1 MKNLFKNV
9 CSLLF
14 LAFFMMACEEDN
26 MMPEGQWDL
35 SEAILILPQENQEF
49 ILDQDTPEETIT
61 FSWDRAISSAN
72 YAVTY
77 SLVIDTL
84 GSTDFSHPILEI
96 PANNNGRALNASL
109 AYQTLDNALAISG
122 YPANQIANLT
132 WAVKAQSLTKSS
144 FASQVI
150 SIKRFENDAI
160 PVRLFLSGTAAE
172 NNNIL
177 AQAIPFRRL
186 NNESGSPSN
195 VFELYTSLTAGNTF
209 KFFSERSLPAF
220 QYGGSDGVLVNSGAA
235 FTVFESGTYRIQVDL
250 ENRTYQLLRINN
262 WSIVGSPIAG
272 GWGGDVPLDYQG
284 GGIWKS
290 SVDLI
295 ALGGFA
301 FRANGNWDY
310 LLKRIVG
317 TQNNLVLESQA
328 ASQGVAVED
337 IPSNVIG
344 RYFVTL
350 NLSANA
356 YNFSFEIDN
365 SVVEPLNTPNEL
377 YLIANGAVVQQFSRN
392 GNVFSSANFIPLQSG
407 VNYILNS
414 QANGN
419 GTSYSISS
427 GIVGQSANPDG
438 DRVFDAQTLQISN
451 APFSVNNDRS
461 FRFRIDF
468 QQAALNWEYYN
479 FKLFH
484 WNNWETRNEF
494 PMAYQHPNTY
504 TITTNINANY
514 EMKFI
519 SPWDFDMGS
528 NSPSSLSGSISNGSG
543 SNLTCVTTNGS
554 YTITITLSDDFQSGT
569 YVFE

>member
-1 MKNLFKNV
+1 
-9 CSLLF
+9 
-14 LAFFMMACEEDN
+14 
-26 MMPEGQWDL
+26 
-35 SEAILILPQENQEF
+35 
-49 ILDQDTPEETIT
+49 
-61 FSWDRAISSAN
+61 
-72 YAVTY
+72 
-77 SLVIDTL
+77 
-84 GSTDFSHPILEI
+84 
-96 PANNNGRALNASL
+96 
-109 AYQTLDNALAISG
+109 
-122 YPANQIANLT
+122 
-132 WAVKAQSLTKSS
+132 
-144 FASQVI
+144 
-150 SIKRFENDAI
+150 
-160 PVRLFLSGTAAE
+160 
-172 NNNIL
+172 
-177 AQAIPFRRL
+177 
-186 NNESGSPSN
+186 
-195 VFELYTSLTAGNTF
+195 
-209 KFFSERSLPAF
+209 
-220 QYGGSDGVLVNSGAA
+220 
-235 FTVFESGTYRIQVDL
+235 
-250 ENRTYQLLRINN
+250 
-262 WSIVGSPIAG
+262 VGSPIAG

-284 GGIWKS
+284 GGVWKS

-317 TQNNLVLESQA
+317 TQNNLVMESQA

-337 IPSNVIG
+337 VPSNVIG

-377 YLIANGAVVQQFSRN
+377 YLIANGVVVQEFSRN
-392 GNVFSSANFIPLQSG
+392 GNVFSSANFVPLQSG
-407 VNYILNS
+407 VEYILNS

-438 DRVFDAQTLQISN
+438 DRVFDAQVLQISET
-451 APFSVNNDRS
+451 PFTVSNDRS

-494 PMAYQHPNTY
+494 PMTYQHPNTY

-554 YTITITLSDDFQSGT
+554 YTITITL
-569 YVFE
+569 Y